1 MSTHENLPVSSD
13 CSQNSMVSHSPFS
26 NFEVNQAE
34 QEMIDEIGD
43 NDDDIHHF
51 FDENA
56 ALYNRAAGD
65 DTAWY

>member
-1 MSTHENLPVSSD
+1 
-13 CSQNSMVSHSPFS
+13 MVSHSPFS